1 MQNQNR
7 LFDDLARLAT
17 GAVGTLRDA
26 RGELEER
33 LREQLERIVSGM
45 DLVTREEF
53 ESVKKMA
60 AKARQKNDALERRLS
75 KLEHV
80 DNGSTV
86 RKTKAQSKVRKAPRA
101 QTRRRRNRKDNQPLS

>member
-26 RGELEER
+26 RCELEER

-53 ESVKKMA
+53 ESVKEMA
-60 AKARQKNDALERRLS
+60 AKARQINDALERRLS
-75 KLEHV
+75 KLE
-80 DNGSTV
+80 DLNNGSTV
-86 RKTKAQSKVRKAPRA
+86 RKTKAQSKVRKPPRA
-101 QTRRRRNRKDNQPLS
+101 QTRRRRNRKDN